1 MPATIKRLRLRRPD
15 SCVACGIPLAI
26 GEEAG
31 WDRGLR
37 TVTCLSCL
45 DIPADEAAPP
55 LSAPVNAEPS
65 SPRPIETSEPGA
77 SLEREYER
85 RVEAREKR
93 VRERHPRIGGFLLAV
108 TSEPATT
115 AAFARGAQGERRVAA
130 RLEKSCGDQ
139 VLFLHNR
146 RRGPG
151 KRSGDIDHI
160 AVAPSGVWVIDAK
173 HYEGARVDVE
183 VSGGLLRP
191 RREKLVIRGR
201 DKTSLVASLRAQQE
215 AVGVVLEEFDD
226 VRVRSMFCFVGATL
240 PWLRVPTIEGFPC
253 RELVDTIK
261 QLKVEGT
268 ITSDRRLE
276 IWEVLG
282 RAFPPA

>member
-1 MPATIKRLRLRRPD
+1 MPVTVKRLRLRRPD
-15 SCVACGIPLAI
+15 SCATCAIPLAI
-26 GEEAG
+26 GDEAG
-31 WDRGLR
+31 WDRGNR

-45 DIPADEAAPP
+45 DIPVDEAAPP
-55 LSAPVNAEPS
+55 SSASAKAESAAP
-65 SPRPIETSEPGA
+65 PPIETSEPGA

-85 RVEAREKR
+85 RVAARDKR

-115 AAFARGAQGERRVAA
+115 EAFALGAQGERRVAA
-130 RLEKSCGDQ
+130 SLEKACGAQ

-146 RRGPG
+146 RRGAG
-151 KRSGDIDHI
+151 ERSGDIDHI

-183 VSGGLLRP
+183 VSGGLRRP
-191 RREKLVIRGR
+191 RTEKLVIRGR
-201 DKTSLVASLRAQQE
+201 DKTSLVTSLQAQQA
-215 AVGVVLEEFDD
+215 AVGAVLEEFDD
-226 VRVRSMFCFVGATL
+226 LRVRSMFCFVGATL
-240 PWLRVPTIEGFPC
+240 PWLRVPTIQGFPC

-268 ITSDRRLE
+268 LTADRRLE